1 MAEDLRNEL
10 LSIGLE
16 DDIRR
21 EMLSFLTKP
30 SEFFPRR
37 EGVGLVFSFWRGRHP
52 DLLARITDEQL
63 RAIWQRAMRDEFNP
77 PTCPIKDSDLLYGP
91 LIPCEGID
99 ILLRQN
105 PVISRGLFRFAYGE
119 TPFAQRGGIEFSSN
133 GWQPILEEAF
143 GWLEAE
149 AVARKDAGFPNSHL
163 PVLAQVKEKF
173 GSLTIYADVPA
184 VLWPEWR
191 ERMQAAEER
200 SSKTCMRCGAP
211 GELRRNGWAHVY
223 CDACEDAYRAEKGA
237 L

>member
-1 MAEDLRNEL
+1 MAEDLKNEL

-37 EGVGLVFSFWRGRHP
+37 EGVGLVFSFWRDRHP

-63 RAIWQRAMRDEFNP
+63 RSIWQKATRDEFNP
-77 PTCPIKDSDLLYGP
+77 PPCPIKDSDLLYGP

-99 ILLRQN
+99 ILLHQH

-163 PVLAQVKEKF
+163 PALAQVKEKF

-191 ERMQAAEER
+191 ERSNAASER
-200 SSKTCMRCGAP
+200 SASTCERCGAP
-211 GELRRNGWAHVY
+211 GELRRNGWAHTY
-223 CDACEDAYRAEKGA
+223 CDSCEDAYQAERLA
-237 L
+237 P